1 MANLMN
7 DRSDMPALYKKY
19 QGFRV
24 PAFQVLLGEGKK
36 DLKSQLNGQTE
47 QLEISLSLD
56 NASSAVFQISNAYD
70 FKNHKFRGEIMNSL
84 TLGNLVQVNI
94 GYGSSLDSVFCGY
107 IHSVKQD
114 FQEMP
119 RLSVTVLDVRRLMQ
133 SSQHMLAARTGG
145 TYSEVFQ
152 NVMEPYKKLYDRLV
166 VDRSAEKDVS
176 GIKQSG
182 SDLEFV
188 KKLAK
193 AANREFLV
201 FGDQVY
207 FRRIS
212 NRSAALTLTWGQD
225 LMSFAKESIYAS
237 QKLTVAG
244 IKKGSKDEVVKATR
258 EVKTESSVISLVSG
272 GLEEYIWDPSVN
284 SQEKADQKADALKEE
299 REKRVQGGSG
309 SCVGLPQLV
318 PGRTIKIA
326 GLSSGLNGEYM
337 LRQVSHTLGGDGFL
351 TTFEIGGFG

>member
-119 RLSVTVLDVRRLMQ
+119 RLSVTALD
-133 SSQHMLAARTGG
+133 
-145 TYSEVFQ
+145 
-152 NVMEPYKKLYDRLV
+152 
-166 VDRSAEKDVS
+166 
-176 GIKQSG
+176 
-182 SDLEFV
+182 
-188 KKLAK
+188 
-193 AANREFLV
+193 
-201 FGDQVY
+201 
-207 FRRIS
+207 
-212 NRSAALTLTWGQD
+212 
-225 LMSFAKESIYAS
+225 
-237 QKLTVAG
+237 
-244 IKKGSKDEVVKATR
+244 
-258 EVKTESSVISLVSG
+258 
-272 GLEEYIWDPSVN
+272 DP
-284 SQEKADQKADALKEE
+284 E
-299 REKRVQGGSG
+299 REAGHAEHAGTSPEVQK
-309 SCVGLPQLV
+309 GLPRAQDT
-318 PGRTIKIA
+318 GIQKI
-326 GLSSGLNGEYM
+326 
-337 LRQVSHTLGGDGFL
+337 
-351 TTFEIGGFG
+351 